1 MYMQMYDGQIA
12 RRVIFLLAGKDCS
25 VEDLWSQ
32 SLKMIFRLYQNCG
45 CKMETCANIL
55 HYKTDQRIRKAVEKE
70 EVPSTN
76 WTFHTVIRIFGEYS
90 SLETADEKA
99 NRAIYTSDMDTEKEG
114 KEYRKHRTK
123 KRVFT
128 SLESEEEPYTTV
140 YLPPPSLPLKVQRR
154 RNDAD
159 ENICSERSE
168 NVTFQSFTR
177 HNDYESPT
185 MSYKGT
191 RSFCKDVGNE
201 SSSYGRIK
209 EANEIA

>member
-1 MYMQMYDGQIA
+1 
-12 RRVIFLLAGKDCS
+12 
-25 VEDLWSQ
+25 
-32 SLKMIFRLYQNCG
+32 MIFRLYQNCG
-45 CKMETCANIL
+45 CKVETCANIL

-128 SLESEEEPYTTV
+128 SSESEEEPYTTV
-140 YLPPPSLPLKVQRR
+140 YLPPPSLPLKGGNNMDDAVKRSLYKLISNGLAEQYNWEGRR
-154 RNDAD
+154 GKAALHNLELMKD
-159 ENICSERSE
+159 
-168 NVTFQSFTR
+168 SF
-177 HNDYESPT
+177 SA
-185 MSYKGT
+185 M
-191 RSFCKDVGNE
+191 CQIL
-201 SSSYGRIK
+201 IK
-209 EANEIA
+209 ERFNEGLWNGSGTPKQDLKTRKSAIQESMEK